1 MFKYHE
7 CREMPPRIEIFEN
20 VAEPYMEVRKLIE
33 ADDFWFDSTLTVEK
47 LRYCPYCGQELKV
60 KKYE

>member
-1 MFKYHE
+1 
-7 CREMPPRIEIFEN
+7 MPPRIEIFEN
-20 VAEPYMEVRKLIE
+20 VADPYMEVRKLIE
-33 ADDFWFDSTLTVEK
+33 TDDFCFDSTLVLEK